1 MIEPI
6 MYIGIGFLVAGLLVI
21 GVIPLVHARAV
32 RLTLRRLE
40 ALTPI
45 SKAEIQADKDQLRA
59 EFAMLVSRLELN
71 IERLKAKTASQAA
84 EIGRKSE
91 AIGRLKFELSEK
103 TAALLALEAKENRSA
118 HDVPPFESE
127 LAALRAQDELLRDH
141 VGARRCG
148 DSWLGSAAAPISLVS
163 GSANWSVRS
172 APGPPKRK
180 LSNSVR
186 RSTKE
191 AALRAGP
198 SAPGPLTLTIQAS
211 DSVLTLLACTPAVL

>member
-103 TAALLALEAKENRSA
+103 TAALLALEAKGSA

-127 LAALRAQDELLRDH
+127 LAALRAQAELLRDH
-141 VGARRCG
+141 VGGYDKENKELRDR
-148 DSWLGSAAAPISLVS
+148 
-163 GSANWSVRS
+163 
-172 APGPPKRK
+172 
-180 LSNSVR
+180 LSSKTAEAEAVR
-186 RSTKE
+186 RQLTGERGRADQLGVRVGELERALSTRTGE
-191 AALRAGP
+191 A
-198 SAPGPLTLTIQAS
+198 
-211 DSVLTLLACTPAVL
+211 

>member
-45 SKAEIQADKDQLRA
+45 SRAEIQADKDQLRA
-59 EFAMLVSRLELN
+59 EFAMLVTRLELN
-71 IERLKAKTASQAA
+71 IERLKAKTANQAA

-91 AIGRLKFELSEK
+91 AIGRLRFELSEK

-118 HDVPPFESE
+118 HNVPPFESE
-127 LAALRAQDELLRDH
+127 LTALRAQAELLRDH
-141 VGARRCG
+141 VGGYDKENKELRDRLRGKTAEAEAVRQQLAEERARADRLG
-148 DSWLGSAAAPISLVS
+148 DRVGELERALSAQTADVI
-163 GSANWSVRS
+163 
-172 APGPPKRK
+172 
-180 LSNSVR
+180 
-186 RSTKE
+186 
-191 AALRAGP
+191 
-198 SAPGPLTLTIQAS
+198 
-211 DSVLTLLACTPAVL
+211 

>member
-45 SKAEIQADKDQLRA
+45 SRAEIQADKDQLRA
-59 EFAMLVSRLELN
+59 EFAMLVTRLELN
-71 IERLKAKTASQAA
+71 IERLKAKTANQAA

-118 HDVPPFESE
+118 HNVPPFESE
-127 LAALRAQDELLRDH
+127 LTALRAQAELLRDH
-141 VGARRCG
+141 VGGYDKENKELRDRLRGKIAEAEAVRQQLAEERARADQLG
-148 DSWLGSAAAPISLVS
+148 DRVGELERALSAQTADVI
-163 GSANWSVRS
+163 
-172 APGPPKRK
+172 
-180 LSNSVR
+180 
-186 RSTKE
+186 
-191 AALRAGP
+191 
-198 SAPGPLTLTIQAS
+198 
-211 DSVLTLLACTPAVL
+211 

>member
-6 MYIGIGFLVAGLLVI
+6 MYIGIGLLVI

-103 TAALLALEAKENRSA
+103 TAALLALEAKENRSVQ
-118 HDVPPFESE
+118 DVPPFESE
-127 LAALRAQDELLRDH
+127 LAALRAQAELLRDH
-141 VGARRCG
+141 VGAYDKENKELRDR
-148 DSWLGSAAAPISLVS
+148 LINKTAEAEA
-163 GSANWSVRS
+163 
-172 APGPPKRK
+172 
-180 LSNSVR
+180 VR
-186 RSTKE
+186 RELAGERGRADQLGVRVGELERALSARTAE
-191 AALRAGP
+191 A
-198 SAPGPLTLTIQAS
+198 
-211 DSVLTLLACTPAVL
+211 

>member
-1 MIEPI
+1 LQETRGLRLLSRVMIEPI

-45 SKAEIQADKDQLRA
+45 SRAEIQADKDQLRA

-71 IERLKAKTASQAA
+71 IERMKAKTASQAA

-103 TAALLALEAKENRSA
+103 TAAVLALEAKENQSA
-118 HDVPPFESE
+118 HNVPPFESE
-127 LAALRAQDELLRDH
+127 LAALRAQAELLRDH
-141 VGARRCG
+141 VGGYDKENKELRDR
-148 DSWLGSAAAPISLVS
+148 LGSKTAEAEA
-163 GSANWSVRS
+163 
-172 APGPPKRK
+172 
-180 LSNSVR
+180 VR
-186 RSTKE
+186 RQLAGERGRADQLGVRVGELERALSARTAE
-191 AALRAGP
+191 A
-198 SAPGPLTLTIQAS
+198 
-211 DSVLTLLACTPAVL
+211 

>member
-127 LAALRAQDELLRDH
+127 LAALRAQAALLRDH
-141 VGARRCG
+141 VGAYDKENKELRDR
-148 DSWLGSAAAPISLVS
+148 
-163 GSANWSVRS
+163 
-172 APGPPKRK
+172 
-180 LSNSVR
+180 LSSKTAEAEAVR
-186 RSTKE
+186 RQLAGE
-191 AALRAGP
+191 RGRAER
-198 SAPGPLTLTIQAS
+198 
-211 DSVLTLLACTPAVL
+211 

>member
-103 TAALLALEAKENRSA
+103 TGALLALEAKENRSA
-118 HDVPPFESE
+118 HDVAPFESE
-127 LAALRAQDELLRDH
+127 LAALRAQAELLRDH
-141 VGARRCG
+141 VGGVITKRTRSCAIFERPSSYLARSRRTG
-148 DSWLGSAAAPISLVS
+148 WLGRRDSNLCISKI
-163 GSANWSVRS
+163 RS
-172 APGPPKRK
+172 AE
-180 LSNSVR
+180 LH
-186 RSTKE
+186 
-191 AALRAGP
+191 
-198 SAPGPLTLTIQAS
+198 
-211 DSVLTLLACTPAVL
+211 PA

>member
-45 SKAEIQADKDQLRA
+45 SRAEIQADKDQLRA
-59 EFAMLVSRLELN
+59 EFAMLVSRLELK
-71 IERLKAKTASQAA
+71 IERMKAKTASQAA

-91 AIGRLKFELSEK
+91 AIGQLKFELSEK

-127 LAALRAQDELLRDH
+127 LAALQAQAELLRDH
-141 VGARRCG
+141 VGGYDKENKELRDR
-148 DSWLGSAAAPISLVS
+148 
-163 GSANWSVRS
+163 
-172 APGPPKRK
+172 
-180 LSNSVR
+180 LSSKTAEAEAVR
-186 RSTKE
+186 RQLTGERGRADQLGVRVGELERALSARTGE
-191 AALRAGP
+191 A
-198 SAPGPLTLTIQAS
+198 
-211 DSVLTLLACTPAVL
+211 

>member
-71 IERLKAKTASQAA
+71 IERLKAKTASQTA

-127 LAALRAQDELLRDH
+127 LAALRAQAELLRDH
-141 VGARRCG
+141 VGGYDKRT
-148 DSWLGSAAAPISLVS
+148 
-163 GSANWSVRS
+163 RS
-172 APGPPKRK
+172 CVIG
-180 LSNSVR
+180 
-186 RSTKE
+186 
-191 AALRAGP
+191 
-198 SAPGPLTLTIQAS
+198 
-211 DSVLTLLACTPAVL
+211 

>member
-71 IERLKAKTASQAA
+71 IERLKAKTANQAA

-118 HDVPPFESE
+118 DDIPPFDSE
-127 LAALRAQDELLRDH
+127 LAALRAQAALLRDH
-141 VGARRCG
+141 VGGYDKENKELRDR
-148 DSWLGSAAAPISLVS
+148 L
-163 GSANWSVRS
+163 
-172 APGPPKRK
+172 
-180 LSNSVR
+180 NSKTAEAEVVR
-186 RSTKE
+186 RQLAEERGRADQLGIRVGELERALSARTAE
-191 AALRAGP
+191 A
-198 SAPGPLTLTIQAS
+198 
-211 DSVLTLLACTPAVL
+211 

>member
-45 SKAEIQADKDQLRA
+45 SRAEIQADKDQLRA
-59 EFAMLVSRLELN
+59 EFAMLVTRLELN
-71 IERLKAKTASQAA
+71 IERLKAKTANQAA

-91 AIGRLKFELSEK
+91 AIGRLTFELSEK

-118 HDVPPFESE
+118 HNVPPFESE
-127 LAALRAQDELLRDH
+127 LTALRAQAELLRDH
-141 VGARRCG
+141 VGGYDKENKELRDRLRGKTAEAEAVRQQLAEERARADRLG
-148 DSWLGSAAAPISLVS
+148 DRVGELERALSAQTADVI
-163 GSANWSVRS
+163 
-172 APGPPKRK
+172 
-180 LSNSVR
+180 
-186 RSTKE
+186 
-191 AALRAGP
+191 
-198 SAPGPLTLTIQAS
+198 
-211 DSVLTLLACTPAVL
+211 

>member
-71 IERLKAKTASQAA
+71 IERLKAKTASQTA

-127 LAALRAQDELLRDH
+127 LAALRAQAELLRDH
-141 VGARRCG
+141 VGAYDKENKELRDR
-148 DSWLGSAAAPISLVS
+148 LINKTAEAEA
-163 GSANWSVRS
+163 
-172 APGPPKRK
+172 
-180 LSNSVR
+180 VR
-186 RSTKE
+186 RELAGERGRADQLGVRVGELERALSARTAE
-191 AALRAGP
+191 A
-198 SAPGPLTLTIQAS
+198 
-211 DSVLTLLACTPAVL
+211 

>member
-1 MIEPI
+1 LHNKRTEAAQQIFMIEPI

-45 SKAEIQADKDQLRA
+45 SRAEIQADKDQLRA
-59 EFAMLVSRLELN
+59 EFAMLVTRLELN
-71 IERLKAKTASQAA
+71 IERLKAKTANQAA

-118 HDVPPFESE
+118 HNVPPFESE
-127 LAALRAQDELLRDH
+127 LTALRAQAELLRDH
-141 VGARRCG
+141 VGGYDKENKELRDRLRGKTAEAEAVRQQLAEERARADR
-148 DSWLGSAAAPISLVS
+148 LARGS
-163 GSANWSVRS
+163 G
-172 APGPPKRK
+172 
-180 LSNSVR
+180 R
-186 RSTKE
+186 RT
-191 AALRAGP
+191 G
-198 SAPGPLTLTIQAS
+198 
-211 DSVLTLLACTPAVL
+211 ACAQRPDR

>member
-6 MYIGIGFLVAGLLVI
+6 MYMGIGFLVAGLLVI

-45 SKAEIQADKDQLRA
+45 SRAEIQADKDQLRA
-59 EFAMLVSRLELN
+59 EFAMLVTRLELN
-71 IERLKAKTASQAA
+71 IERLKAKTVNQAA

-91 AIGRLKFELSEK
+91 AISRLKFELSEK

-127 LAALRAQDELLRDH
+127 LMALRAQAELLRDH
-141 VGARRCG
+141 VGGYDIENKELRDRLRGKTAEAEAVRQQLAEERARADRLG
-148 DSWLGSAAAPISLVS
+148 DRVGELERA
-163 GSANWSVRS
+163 
-172 APGPPKRK
+172 
-180 LSNSVR
+180 LS
-186 RSTKE
+186 TQT
-191 AALRAGP
+191 ADA
-198 SAPGPLTLTIQAS
+198 I
-211 DSVLTLLACTPAVL
+211 

>member
-45 SKAEIQADKDQLRA
+45 SRAEIQADKDQLRA

-127 LAALRAQDELLRDH
+127 LAALRAQAELLRDH
-141 VGARRCG
+141 VGGYDKENKELRDR
-148 DSWLGSAAAPISLVS
+148 
-163 GSANWSVRS
+163 
-172 APGPPKRK
+172 
-180 LSNSVR
+180 LSSKTAEAEAVR
-186 RSTKE
+186 RQLAGERGRADQLGVRVGELERALSARTAE
-191 AALRAGP
+191 AFLRGTSDQYIAFSGRGP
-198 SAPGPLTLTIQAS
+198 VRG
-211 DSVLTLLACTPAVL
+211 LA

>member
-59 EFAMLVSRLELN
+59 EFALMVSRLDLN
-71 IERLKAKTASQAA
+71 IKRLKAKTASQTA

-127 LAALRAQDELLRDH
+127 LAALRAQAELLRDH
-141 VGARRCG
+141 VGGYDKENKELRDR
-148 DSWLGSAAAPISLVS
+148 
-163 GSANWSVRS
+163 
-172 APGPPKRK
+172 
-180 LSNSVR
+180 LSSKTAEAEAVR
-186 RSTKE
+186 RELAGERGRADQLGVRVGELERALSARTAE
-191 AALRAGP
+191 A
-198 SAPGPLTLTIQAS
+198 
-211 DSVLTLLACTPAVL
+211 

>member
-45 SKAEIQADKDQLRA
+45 SRAEIQADKDQLRA
-59 EFAMLVSRLELN
+59 EFAMLVTRLELN
-71 IERLKAKTASQAA
+71 IERLKAKTANQAA

-118 HDVPPFESE
+118 HNVPPFESE
-127 LAALRAQDELLRDH
+127 LTALRAQAELLRDH
-141 VGARRCG
+141 VGGYDKENKELRDRLRGKTAEAEAVRQQLAEERARADRLG
-148 DSWLGSAAAPISLVS
+148 DRVGELERALSAQ
-163 GSANWSVRS
+163 
-172 APGPPKRK
+172 
-180 LSNSVR
+180 
-186 RSTKE
+186 T
-191 AALRAGP
+191 AGV
-198 SAPGPLTLTIQAS
+198 I
-211 DSVLTLLACTPAVL
+211 

>member
-71 IERLKAKTASQAA
+71 IERLKAKTASQTA
-84 EIGRKSE
+84 EIGRKSQ

-103 TAALLALEAKENRSA
+103 TAALLALQANENRSA
-118 HDVPPFESE
+118 HDAPFESE
-127 LAALRAQDELLRDH
+127 LAALRAQAELLRDH
-141 VGARRCG
+141 VGAYDKENKELRDR
-148 DSWLGSAAAPISLVS
+148 
-163 GSANWSVRS
+163 
-172 APGPPKRK
+172 
-180 LSNSVR
+180 LSSKTAEAEAVR
-186 RSTKE
+186 RQLAGERGRADQLGVRVGELERALSARTAE
-191 AALRAGP
+191 A
-198 SAPGPLTLTIQAS
+198 
-211 DSVLTLLACTPAVL
+211 

>member
-1 MIEPI
+1 LHNKRTEAAQQIFMIEPI

-45 SKAEIQADKDQLRA
+45 SRAEIQADKDQLRA
-59 EFAMLVSRLELN
+59 EFAMLVTRLELN
-71 IERLKAKTASQAA
+71 IERLKAKTANQAA

-118 HDVPPFESE
+118 HNVPPFESE
-127 LAALRAQDELLRDH
+127 LTALRAQAELLRDH
-141 VGARRCG
+141 VGGYDKENKELRDRLRGKTAEAEAVRQQLAEERARADQLG
-148 DSWLGSAAAPISLVS
+148 DRVGELERA
-163 GSANWSVRS
+163 
-172 APGPPKRK
+172 
-180 LSNSVR
+180 LSTQTADV
-186 RSTKE
+186 
-191 AALRAGP
+191 
-198 SAPGPLTLTIQAS
+198 I
-211 DSVLTLLACTPAVL
+211 

>member
-1 MIEPI
+1 LHNKRTEAAQQIFMIEPI

-45 SKAEIQADKDQLRA
+45 SRAEIQADKDQLRA
-59 EFAMLVSRLELN
+59 EFAMLVTRLELN
-71 IERLKAKTASQAA
+71 IERLKAKTVNQAA

-118 HDVPPFESE
+118 HNVPPFESE
-127 LAALRAQDELLRDH
+127 LTALRAQAELLRDH
-141 VGARRCG
+141 VGGYDKENKELRDRLRGKTAEAEAVRQQLAEERARADRLG
-148 DSWLGSAAAPISLVS
+148 DRVGELERTLSAQTADVI
-163 GSANWSVRS
+163 
-172 APGPPKRK
+172 
-180 LSNSVR
+180 
-186 RSTKE
+186 
-191 AALRAGP
+191 
-198 SAPGPLTLTIQAS
+198 
-211 DSVLTLLACTPAVL
+211 

>member
-45 SKAEIQADKDQLRA
+45 SRAEIQADKDQLRA
-59 EFAMLVSRLELN
+59 EFAMLVTRLELN
-71 IERLKAKTASQAA
+71 IERLKAKTVNQAA

-91 AIGRLKFELSEK
+91 AIGRLKLELSEK

-127 LAALRAQDELLRDH
+127 LMALRAQAELLRDH
-141 VGARRCG
+141 VGGYDKENKELRDRLRGKPAEAEAVRQQLAEERARADQLG
-148 DSWLGSAAAPISLVS
+148 DRVGELERALSAQTADVI
-163 GSANWSVRS
+163 
-172 APGPPKRK
+172 
-180 LSNSVR
+180 
-186 RSTKE
+186 
-191 AALRAGP
+191 
-198 SAPGPLTLTIQAS
+198 
-211 DSVLTLLACTPAVL
+211 

>member
-1 MIEPI
+1 MQNKRTEAAQQVFMIEPI

-45 SKAEIQADKDQLRA
+45 SRAEIQADKDQLRA
-59 EFAMLVSRLELN
+59 EFAMLVTRLELL
-71 IERLKAKTASQAA
+71 IERLKAKTVNQAA

-91 AIGRLKFELSEK
+91 AIGRLKLELSEK

-127 LAALRAQDELLRDH
+127 LMALRAQAELLRDH
-141 VGARRCG
+141 VGGYDKENKELRDRLRGKTAEAEAVRQQLAEERARADQLADRVG
-148 DSWLGSAAAPISLVS
+148 ELERALSAQTADVI
-163 GSANWSVRS
+163 
-172 APGPPKRK
+172 
-180 LSNSVR
+180 
-186 RSTKE
+186 
-191 AALRAGP
+191 
-198 SAPGPLTLTIQAS
+198 
-211 DSVLTLLACTPAVL
+211 

>member
-1 MIEPI
+1 
-6 MYIGIGFLVAGLLVI
+6 
-21 GVIPLVHARAV
+21 VHARAV

-118 HDVPPFESE
+118 DDIPPFDSE
-127 LAALRAQDELLRDH
+127 LAALRAQAALLRDH
-141 VGARRCG
+141 VGGYDKENKELRDR
-148 DSWLGSAAAPISLVS
+148 L
-163 GSANWSVRS
+163 
-172 APGPPKRK
+172 
-180 LSNSVR
+180 NSKTAEAEVVR
-186 RSTKE
+186 RQLAEERGRADQLGIRVGELERALSARTAE
-191 AALRAGP
+191 A
-198 SAPGPLTLTIQAS
+198 
-211 DSVLTLLACTPAVL
+211 

>member
-45 SKAEIQADKDQLRA
+45 SRAEIQADKDQLRA
-59 EFAMLVSRLELN
+59 EFAMLVTRLELN
-71 IERLKAKTASQAA
+71 IERLKAKTVSQAA

-103 TAALLALEAKENRSA
+103 TAALLALEAKKNRSA

-127 LAALRAQDELLRDH
+127 LMALRAQAELLRDH
-141 VGARRCG
+141 VGGYDKENKELRDRLRGKTAEAEAVRQQLAEERARADRLG
-148 DSWLGSAAAPISLVS
+148 DRVGELERALSAQ
-163 GSANWSVRS
+163 
-172 APGPPKRK
+172 
-180 LSNSVR
+180 
-186 RSTKE
+186 T
-191 AALRAGP
+191 AGV
-198 SAPGPLTLTIQAS
+198 I
-211 DSVLTLLACTPAVL
+211 

>member
-71 IERLKAKTASQAA
+71 IERLKAKTANQTA
-84 EIGRKSE
+84 EIGRKSQ

-103 TAALLALEAKENRSA
+103 TAALLALQANENRSA
-118 HDVPPFESE
+118 HDAPFESE
-127 LAALRAQDELLRDH
+127 LAALRAQAELLRDQ
-141 VGARRCG
+141 VGGYDKENKELRDR
-148 DSWLGSAAAPISLVS
+148 
-163 GSANWSVRS
+163 
-172 APGPPKRK
+172 
-180 LSNSVR
+180 LSSKTAEAEAVR
-186 RSTKE
+186 RQLAGERGRADQLGVRVGELERALSARTAE
-191 AALRAGP
+191 A
-198 SAPGPLTLTIQAS
+198 
-211 DSVLTLLACTPAVL
+211 

>member
-1 MIEPI
+1 

-45 SKAEIQADKDQLRA
+45 SRAEIQADKDQLRA
-59 EFAMLVSRLELN
+59 EFAMLVTRLELN
-71 IERLKAKTASQAA
+71 IERLKAKTVNQAA

-91 AIGRLKFELSEK
+91 AIGRLKLELSEK

-127 LAALRAQDELLRDH
+127 LMALRAQAELLRDH
-141 VGARRCG
+141 VGGYDKENKELRDRLRGKIAEAEAVRQQLAEERARADQLG
-148 DSWLGSAAAPISLVS
+148 DRVGELERALSAQTA
-163 GSANWSVRS
+163 
-172 APGPPKRK
+172 
-180 LSNSVR
+180 
-186 RSTKE
+186 E
-191 AALRAGP
+191 A
-198 SAPGPLTLTIQAS
+198 
-211 DSVLTLLACTPAVL
+211 

>member
-45 SKAEIQADKDQLRA
+45 SRAEIQADKDQLRA
-59 EFAMLVSRLELN
+59 EFAMLVTRLELN
-71 IERLKAKTASQAA
+71 IERLKAKTVNQAA

-127 LAALRAQDELLRDH
+127 LMALRAQAELLRDH
-141 VGARRCG
+141 VGGYDKENKELRDRLRGKTAEAEAVRQQLAEERARADRLG
-148 DSWLGSAAAPISLVS
+148 DRVGELERALSAQTADVI
-163 GSANWSVRS
+163 
-172 APGPPKRK
+172 
-180 LSNSVR
+180 
-186 RSTKE
+186 
-191 AALRAGP
+191 
-198 SAPGPLTLTIQAS
+198 
-211 DSVLTLLACTPAVL
+211 

>member
-71 IERLKAKTASQAA
+71 IERLKAKTASQTA
-84 EIGRKSE
+84 EIGRKSQ

-103 TAALLALEAKENRSA
+103 TAALLALQANENRSA
-118 HDVPPFESE
+118 HDAPFESE
-127 LAALRAQDELLRDH
+127 LAALRAQAELLRDH
-141 VGARRCG
+141 VGAYDKENKELRDR
-148 DSWLGSAAAPISLVS
+148 LINKTAEAEA
-163 GSANWSVRS
+163 
-172 APGPPKRK
+172 
-180 LSNSVR
+180 VR
-186 RSTKE
+186 RELAGERGRADQLGVRVGELERALSARTAE
-191 AALRAGP
+191 A
-198 SAPGPLTLTIQAS
+198 
-211 DSVLTLLACTPAVL
+211 

>member
-45 SKAEIQADKDQLRA
+45 SRAEIQADKDQLRA

-71 IERLKAKTASQAA
+71 IERMKAKTASQAA

-127 LAALRAQDELLRDH
+127 LAALRAQAELLRDH
-141 VGARRCG
+141 VGGYDKENKELRDR
-148 DSWLGSAAAPISLVS
+148 
-163 GSANWSVRS
+163 
-172 APGPPKRK
+172 
-180 LSNSVR
+180 LSSKTAEAEAVR
-186 RSTKE
+186 RQLAGERGRADQLGVRVGELERALSARTAE
-191 AALRAGP
+191 A
-198 SAPGPLTLTIQAS
+198 
-211 DSVLTLLACTPAVL
+211 